1 MYKNKAADGLNNI
14 CGARIR
20 KLRKKME
27 GHPSQRA
34 FADMLQRAGLD
45 VDKNAIQRIGHR
57 PYWLFNWSLRCAK
70 RSNFLL
76 RGHI

>member
-45 VDKNAIQRIGHR
+45 VDKNAI
-57 PYWLFNWSLRCAK
+57 
-70 RSNFLL
+70 
-76 RGHI
+76 

>member
-45 VDKNAIQRIGHR
+45 VDKRNPAYRVQTAVCDGYRAEGDR
-57 PYWLFNWSLRCAK
+57 
-70 RSNFLL
+70 
-76 RGHI
+76 

>member
-27 GHPSQRA
+27 GHPSQWA

-45 VDKNAIQRIGHR
+45 VDKNAIQRIECR
-57 PYWLFNWSLRCAK
+57 
-70 RSNFLL
+70 
-76 RGHI
+76 